1 MKTNLTS
8 IGTAAVAAT
17 MLFAG
22 AAHAQEP
29 VDKTAPEGKA
39 AGPSLDVSGARVS
52 RYADEHGAL
61 GSYFDPAT
69 KSFVVVAPSGSKLEA
84 PQLDVP
90 TRVEERAIVQ
100 STVDT
105 LQERIA
111 KQAAGDVKRYSYAS
125 YLDLRTGKLILKTDA
140 PRSVTAPL
148 SKGYAGVI
156 EQQEEAFHD
165 DFSRKSD
172 IAPFWGGSSIKSGGG
187 ICSSSFVVKKPSG
200 TRFLA
205 TAGHCFPLGANV
217 TTTNGNLS
225 VGTVTERGPIPPFDM
240 ELIGGKS
247 YGSHI
252 FVGGVDSSS
261 SKHVAGSGD
270 PVVGFTNYCRSGQT
284 TGEKCGQTVSSVNA
298 QVCTQTGCKSPV
310 ISYTGQASAGGDSG
324 APFYV
329 YTGDGSAVHA
339 RGMHIAAGP
348 TTMFAEKWSRISSHL
363 GVSIVT

>member
-8 IGTAAVAAT
+8 IGTAAVAAA

-22 AAHAQEP
+22 SAHAQEP
-29 VDKTAPEGKA
+29 VDKTAPDKS

-52 RYADEHGAL
+52 QYADEHGAL
-61 GSYFDPAT
+61 GSYFDPDT
-69 KSFVVVAPSGSKLEA
+69 RSFVVVAPSGSKLDA
-84 PQLDVP
+84 PKLDVP
-90 TRVEERAIVQ
+90 TRVEERAIAQ
-100 STVDT
+100 STVDA

-111 KQAAGDVKRYSYAS
+111 KQAAGDAKRYSYAS

-140 PRSVTAPL
+140 PRTVTAAL

-156 EQQEEAFHD
+156 EQQEEAVHD

-172 IAPFWGGSSIKSGGG
+172 IAPFWGGNSIKSGGG

-205 TAGHCFPLGANV
+205 TAGHCFTLGANV
-217 TTTNGNLS
+217 TTTNSNVS
-225 VGTVTERGPIPPFDM
+225 VGSVTERGPIPPFDM

-284 TGEKCGQTVSSVNA
+284 TGEQCSQTVSSVNA

-310 ISYTGQASAGGDSG
+310 ISYTGPASAPGDSG

-339 RGMHIAAGP
+339 RGMHIAAGS
-348 TTMFAEKWSRISSHL
+348 TTSFAEKWSRISSHL

>member
-8 IGTAAVAAT
+8 VGTAAVAAT

-29 VDKTAPEGKA
+29 VDKTGPDKA
-39 AGPSLDVSGARVS
+39 AGPSLDVSGERVS
-52 RYADEHGAL
+52 RYAEEQGAL

-69 KSFVVVAPSGSKLEA
+69 RSFVVVAPSGSKLEA
-84 PQLDVP
+84 PKLDVP
-90 TRVEERAIVQ
+90 TRVEERAITQ

-105 LQERIA
+105 LQDRIA
-111 KQAAGDVKRYSYAS
+111 KQAASDPKRYSYGS
-125 YLDLRTGKLILKTDA
+125 WLDLRTGKLILKTNA
-140 PRSVTAPL
+140 PRTETAAL

-156 EQQEEAFHD
+156 EQQEETFRD

-172 IAPFWGGSSIKSGGG
+172 IAPFWGGNSIKSGGG
-187 ICSSSFVVKKPSG
+187 VCSSSFVVKKPSG

-205 TAGHCFPLGANV
+205 TAGHCFSLGASV
-217 TTTNGNLS
+217 TTTNSNVA
-225 VGTVTERGPIPPFDM
+225 VGTVTQRGPIPPFDM

-310 ISYTGQASAGGDSG
+310 ISYSGQLSNNGDSG
-324 APFYV
+324 GPFYV
-329 YTGDGSAVHA
+329 YTGDGNAVHA
-339 RGMHIAAGP
+339 RGMHIAAGS

-363 GVSIVT
+363 GVTIVT

>member
-1 MKTNLTS
+1 MKNNLTS
-8 IGTAAVAAT
+8 IGTAVVAAT

-22 AAHAQEP
+22 SAHAQEP
-29 VDKTAPEGKA
+29 ADKTADTKA
-39 AGPSLDVSGARVS
+39 AGPSLDAAGARVS
-52 RYADEHGAL
+52 RYADEQGAL
-61 GSYFDPAT
+61 GSYFDPDT
-69 KSFVVVAPSGSKLEA
+69 RSFVVVAPSGSKLDA
-84 PQLDVP
+84 PTLDVP
-90 TRVEERAIVQ
+90 TRVEERAIAQ

-105 LQERIA
+105 LQARIA
-111 KQAAGDVKRYSYAS
+111 KQASSDPKSYSYAS
-125 YLDLRTGKLILKTDA
+125 YLDLRTGKLILKTNA
-140 PRSVTAPL
+140 PRTVTAAL
-148 SKGYAGVI
+148 SQGYTGVI
-156 EQQEEAFHD
+156 EQQEEAVHD

-172 IAPFWGGSSIKSGGG
+172 IAPFWGGNSIKSGGG

-205 TAGHCFPLGANV
+205 TAGHCFTLGANV
-217 TTTNGNLS
+217 TTTNSNVS
-225 VGTVTERGPIPPFDM
+225 VGSVTERGPIPPFDM

-310 ISYTGQASAGGDSG
+310 ISYTGPLSGPGDSG
-324 APFYV
+324 GPFYV

-339 RGMHIAAGP
+339 RGMHIAAGS

-363 GVSIVT
+363 GVSIVS